1 MEVYRMNKN
10 ILEGNWKQLKGEVRK
25 QWGKLTDDDVSQVQG
40 SAEKLIGAVQER
52 YGKAHSEAADEV
64 SNFLERMENRVTQS

>member
-1 MEVYRMNKN
+1 MNKN
-10 ILEGNWKQLKGEVRK
+10 ILQGNWKQLKGEVRK

-64 SNFLERMENRVTQS
+64 SNFLERMENQVTQS

>member
-1 MEVYRMNKN
+1 MNKN

>member
-1 MEVYRMNKN
+1 MNKN

-64 SNFLERMENRVTQS
+64 SNFLDRMENRVTQS